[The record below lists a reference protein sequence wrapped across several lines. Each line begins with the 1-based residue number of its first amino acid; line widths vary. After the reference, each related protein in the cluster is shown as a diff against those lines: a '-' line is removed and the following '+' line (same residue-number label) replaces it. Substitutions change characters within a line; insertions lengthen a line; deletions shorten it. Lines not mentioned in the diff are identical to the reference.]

1 MTVEVR
7 LQQLSMG
14 MSEAEIVTWF
24 VRDGDRVEIEDD
36 LVEVEAEKVSIVV
49 PAPVGGVVRNV
60 NGDPGDVLQ
69 VRDLLCVIEADG

>member
-36 LVEVEAEKVSIVV
+36 LVEVEAEKVSIIV
-49 PAPVGGVVRNV
+49 PAPVGGIVRNV
-60 NGDPGDVLQ
+60 NGDAGDVLQ

>member
-36 LVEVEAEKVSIVV
+36 LVEVEAEKVSIIV
-49 PAPVGGVVRNV
+49 PAPVGGIVRNV
-60 NGDPGDVLQ
+60 NGAAGDVLQ